1 VIVVS
6 FDQNKLL
13 VQRYVEQVVNEQN
26 LAALDELL
34 AADYTCH
41 MSGSPTMDRDGIRG
55 FFSMLHAAFPDQVET
70 IDDLVAEGDKV
81 AVRWSARMTHQ
92 GEFMGIAP
100 TRKPVTANGQG
111 FVRVRD
117 GEIVEEH
124 ERREVRPPDGGRVR
138 RDARQRACS
147 QLHEHE
153 HVQGHPTW
161 SGFNGRRLHRHDGF
175 QGGGR
180 ADQVAVD
187 LERFSTACA

>member
-41 MSGSPTMDRDGIRG
+41 MSGSPTMDRNGIRG

-92 GEFMGIAP
+92 GEFMGIAA
-100 TRKPVTANGQG
+100 TGKPVTASGQG

-117 GEIVEEH
+117 GKIVEEH
-124 ERREVRPPDGGRVR
+124 EVF
-138 RDARQRACS
+138 DALGLMQ
-147 QLHEHE
+147 QL
-153 HVQGHPTW
+153 G
-161 SGFNGRRLHRHDGF
+161 
-175 QGGGR
+175 
-180 ADQVAVD
+180 AVP
-187 LERFSTACA
+187 ES

>member
-1 VIVVS
+1 VPTGLRTCAEQGVGGQKPFRACRASVALPGGPSDSIHASVVQPCQPGNTRLREVIVVS

-92 GEFMGIAP
+92 GEFMGITP
-100 TRKPVTANGQG
+100 TGKPVTASGQG

-117 GEIVEEH
+117 GKIVEEH
-124 ERREVRPPDGGRVR
+124 EVF
-138 RDARQRACS
+138 DALGLMQ
-147 QLHEHE
+147 QL
-153 HVQGHPTW
+153 G
-161 SGFNGRRLHRHDGF
+161 
-175 QGGGR
+175 
-180 ADQVAVD
+180 AVP
-187 LERFSTACA
+187 ES